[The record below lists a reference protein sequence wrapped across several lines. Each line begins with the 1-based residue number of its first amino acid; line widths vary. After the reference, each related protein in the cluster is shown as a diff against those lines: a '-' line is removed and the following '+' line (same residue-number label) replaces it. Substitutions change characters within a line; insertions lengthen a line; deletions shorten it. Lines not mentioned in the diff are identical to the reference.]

1 MNKNAEFIQGIN
13 GVKCDPELGKRVHQ
27 ILMELKKEHPYDFKM
42 KPDYETAHFAIG
54 AGVANMLHGMG
65 LDVYDDPSIKDT
77 PRRVADMYVGELF
90 RGLNYDFFPKCT
102 TTPADEANH
111 MVVTGGIETVSVCE
125 HHFQTI
131 YGTTWIAYIPKTKLL
146 GLSKFARVTD
156 FFARR
161 PQVQER
167 MTEQIYTALE
177 YILETPDVAVVQRC
191 QHFCMKARGVMQQNS
206 WTETSKMGGKFFS
219 QQPLREEFINALGR

>member
-1 MNKNAEFIQGIN
+1 MF
-13 GVKCDPELGKRVHQ
+13 
-27 ILMELKKEHPYDFKM
+27 
-42 KPDYETAHFAIG
+42 
-54 AGVANMLHGMG
+54 
-65 LDVYDDPSIKDT
+65 
-77 PRRVADMYVGELF
+77 VGELF

-102 TTPADEANH
+102 TSTADCAHH
-111 MVVTGGIETVSVCE
+111 MVLSGGIETVSVCE

-131 YGTTWIAYIPKTKLL
+131 YGTTWIAYIPQTQLL

-167 MTEQIYTALE
+167 MTEQIYHALAF
-177 YILETPDVAVVQRC
+177 ILETESVAVVQRC

-206 WTETSKMGGKFFS
+206 WTETSKMGGKFFAEAK
-219 QQPLREEFINALGR
+219 LRDEFITAIGRK

>member
-1 MNKNAEFIQGIN
+1 MNKNAEFVASLN
-13 GVKCDPELGKRVHQ
+13 LVKTDPELGKKVHEY
-27 ILMELKKEHPYDFKM
+27 LMEKGVEHPYDFDT
-42 KPDYETAHFAIG
+42 KPNYEQAHQSLND
-54 AGVANMLHGMG
+54 GVGELLEHMG
-65 LDVYDDPSIKDT
+65 LSLQDPSIQNT

-90 RGLNYDFFPKCT
+90 RGLNYDFFPKAT
-102 TTPADEANH
+102 VSPALEAHH
-111 MVVTGGIETVSVCE
+111 MVVSGGIETVSVCE

-131 YGTTWIAYIPKTKLL
+131 YGTTWIGYIPKTNLL

-167 MTEQIYTALE
+167 MTEQIFHALVC
-177 YILETPDVAVVQRC
+177 ILETEDVAVVQRC

-219 QQPLREEFINALGR
+219 QQPLREEFINAIGR

>member
-1 MNKNAEFIQGIN
+1 MNKNAEFVQGLN
-13 GVKCDPELGKRVHQ
+13 LVKHDPELGKRVHEH
-27 ILMELKKEHPYDFKM
+27 LLEVGVEHPYDFDV
-42 KPDYETAHFAIG
+42 KPDYATAHYRMRQ
-54 AGVANMLHGMG
+54 GVKELYRGMG
-65 LDVYDDPSIKDT
+65 LDLKDPSLENT

-90 RGLNYDFFPKCT
+90 RGLNYDFFPKAT
-102 TTPADEANH
+102 VTPAGASHH
-111 MVVTGGIETVSVCE
+111 MVVSGGIETVSVCE

-131 YGTTWIAYIPKTKLL
+131 YGTTWIAYIPKTQLL

-167 MTEQIYTALE
+167 MTEQIYHALAF
-177 YILETPDVAVVQRC
+177 ILETGSVAVVQRC

-219 QQPLREEFINALGR
+219 EQPLREEFINAISR